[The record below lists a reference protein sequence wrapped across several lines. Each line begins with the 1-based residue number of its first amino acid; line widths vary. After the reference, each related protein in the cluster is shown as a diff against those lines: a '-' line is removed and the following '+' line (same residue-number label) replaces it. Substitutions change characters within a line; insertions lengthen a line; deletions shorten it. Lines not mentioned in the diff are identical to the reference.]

1 MSIGIR
7 RPWQAVDYVEVARLF
22 PPPPEYFESE
32 WYDEPDDN
40 DRVKLGRLRHRADRA
55 FRVPF
60 FRRRWSAAGF
70 DPRDLRQLSDLIG
83 VPIYTVD
90 DLRRSIEEHPPY
102 GDYQGV
108 TVDGILREPLR
119 IHMSGGTT
127 GVPRPT
133 LYTEWDR
140 AATGVRAA
148 RGMYLQGLRPGDV
161 VLNSWA
167 YALHNGAFAFDEA
180 LYRWLNCL
188 VLTTGTTTTT
198 RKQVELAR
206 EYGAAAILTT
216 GDYLLRIAD
225 EVRSMGLDPRAD
237 LALRSLATNIGN
249 EEELE
254 KVFGIP
260 AYATYGF
267 HEVGYVAAECPARAG
282 LHIFE
287 DAFHVEVVDPE
298 TGEAVPDGET
308 GSLVITEFYKTGS
321 PQFRYNIMDLSYLY
335 PREQCAC
342 GSWLRRMG
350 KFAGR
355 ADNMVKLRG
364 VNVWPEAVGRVATAV
379 EGATTE
385 YFVRAIRVDGHD
397 ELVVSVASDRHPSQW
412 EMLSQSIAERL
423 HQQLGVRITAV
434 VVGPGDLDALT
445 EVSSSPKAKRFRD
458 ERRSGGPTA

>member
-7 RPWQAVDYVEVARLF
+7 RPWQAVDYGEVARMF
-22 PPPPEYFESE
+22 PPPPEYFEHG
-32 WYDEPDDN
+32 WFAEPEEI
-40 DRVKLGRLRHRADRA
+40 DRVKLARLVHRAQKA
-55 FRVPF
+55 MAVPF

-70 DPRDLRQLSDLIG
+70 DPRDLTGLDDLAR
-83 VPIYTVD
+83 VPTYTVHD
-90 DLRRSIEEHPPY
+90 IRQSIEEHPPY

-108 TVDGILREPLR
+108 RPEEVLGEPVR

-127 GVPRPT
+127 GDPRPT

-161 VLNSWA
+161 VLNSWS
-167 YALHNGAFAFDEA
+167 YGLHNGAFAFDDA
-180 LYRWLNCL
+180 LYRWLNCI
-188 VLTTGTTTTT
+188 VLTTGTATVTST

-206 EYGAAAILTT
+206 RYRAAAILTT
-216 GDYLLRIAD
+216 GDYLLRIA
-225 EVRSMGLDPRAD
+225 EEARSMGLDPKRD
-237 LALRSLATNIGN
+237 LFLRSLATNIGH

-254 KVFGIP
+254 EIFGVP

-267 HEVGYVAAECPARAG
+267 HEVGYVAVECPARAG

-298 TGEAVPDGET
+298 TGNPLPDGET
-308 GSLVITEFYKTGS
+308 GALVVTEFYKTGS
-321 PQFRYNIMDLSYLY
+321 PQFRYNIMDLSYLH
-335 PREQCAC
+335 PRERCDC

-364 VNVWPEAVGRVATAV
+364 VNVWPEGVGTVATAV
-379 EGATTE
+379 DGTTTD
-385 YFVRAIRVDGHD
+385 YFVRAVRVDGRD
-397 ELVVSVASDRHPSQW
+397 ELVVSVASDRDVSQW
-412 EMLSQSIAERL
+412 ASIGEVVADEL
-423 HQQLGVRITAV
+423 HQKLGVRIAV
-434 VVGPGDLDALT
+434 DIVGPGTLDGLT
-445 EVSSSPKAKRFRD
+445 EVDTSPKPKRFRD
-458 ERRSGGPTA
+458 ERS